1 MKRRFL
7 EQVIKEASNNDTK
20 RTGSGRRINNTGYFP
35 KYPQRNGYDIA
46 RATNGDEAIG
56 ALDTEELDLVIT
68 DLEMGKTSGFEVLRK
83 AKDAN
88 FNTIAI
94 MITGCCEEYKKED
107 AYRYGAD
114 DFFQKPFSVS
124 ELFKRDTAPEK
135 IIQFHLT
142 TTTEKLQITKSVRI
156 IYKSVKPRFSNDNG
170 NDKKRLCLMKIIHNS
185 GEKALIRD
193 NTI

>member
-1 MKRRFL
+1 MIRKGLVVDDELIILDILQNIL
-7 EQVIKEASNNDTK
+7 E
-20 RTGSGRRINNTGYFP
+20 
-35 KYPQRNGYDIA
+35 RNGYDIT

-56 ALDTEELDLVIT
+56 ALDTEEFDLVIT

-94 MITGCCEEYKKED
+94 MITGCCEESKKED

-124 ELFKRDTAPEK
+124 ELLKGIQLQEL
-135 IIQFHLT
+135 IQFHST
-142 TTTEKLQITKSVRI
+142 TTTEKLQNQQRV
-156 IYKSVKPRFSNDNG
+156 
-170 NDKKRLCLMKIIHNS
+170 S
-185 GEKALIRD
+185 G
-193 NTI
+193 